1 MKKLL
6 AIFTLGLVLFT
17 LTGCNMLGGSNQSTN
32 ETTESST
39 LKAEKTDISNSVYS
53 LKMRKNM
60 NLVSGKITFTDD
72 KMEWLRTYNEDS
84 TTSSET
90 SENITLTSIKIDTK
104 GDSYTITGMADKK
117 EVSVVLTKIGNYQ
130 IKDEDGNVYS
140 I

>member
-1 MKKLL
+1 
-6 AIFTLGLVLFT
+6 
-17 LTGCNMLGGSNQSTN
+17 MLGGSNQSTN

-39 LKAEKTDISNSVYS
+39 LKAEKTDISNSIYS

-117 EVSVVLTKIGNYQ
+117 EVSVVFTKIGNYQ

>member
-17 LTGCNMLGGSNQSTN
+17 LTGCNILGGSSQSTN

-90 SENITLTSIKIDTK
+90 SEIITLTSIKIDTK
-104 GDSYTITGMADKK
+104 GDTYKITGMADKK
-117 EVSVVLTKIGNYQ
+117 EVTVIFTKIGNYQ

>member
-53 LKMRKNM
+53 LKVRKNM
-60 NLVSGKITFTDD
+60 NLVSGKITFTED

-84 TTSSET
+84 TTSSES
-90 SENITLTSIKIDTK
+90 SENIILTSIQIDTK
-104 GDSYTITGMADKK
+104 GDTYTITGMADKK
-117 EVSVVLTKIGNYQ
+117 EVSIVFTKIGNYQ

>member
-104 GDSYTITGMADKK
+104 GDSYTITGMTDKK
-117 EVSVVLTKIGNYQ
+117 EVSVVFTKIGNYQ